1 MKEGYS
7 ANEKINSDN
16 STTVIQYKWTRANK
30 SNSESMDDKVSTIIV
45 SEDTFP
51 TKSYS
56 ESFTGGA
63 FLPTA
68 IPTIFEAVPT
78 STTST
83 ITTTTSTTTTTS
95 HPDFQPTSHS
105 ITDLSY
111 NNAYEE
117 SSSVDFTTPTK
128 LDLIANNTNT
138 IQSKYDFSY
147 PVVQVSLN
155 LTNKQRIAPNLQ
167 NNMKPK
173 IEDLPVIK
181 SLENVSIFE
190 AFPTTGTFESTRMSV
205 KNASVD
211 DDEDS
216 DWSIPIL
223 EPTRISKIS
232 TVQEDEFLSYD
243 PTFEPFR
250 SKSDKNGSFIPSSDK
265 HKVRTFQSS
274 SDKNGP
280 FQKSPLVKNGD
291 KERNPIFKP
300 FQQSNLNKNL
310 PVLTNS
316 DKNQDSERHLT
327 NVEIIEND
335 ETDVEP
341 EPEFVDP
348 TQISISEV
356 TSQLISENIEL
367 FGNIFFKQFEV

>member
-1 MKEGYS
+1 
-7 ANEKINSDN
+7 
-16 STTVIQYKWTRANK
+16 
-30 SNSESMDDKVSTIIV
+30 
-45 SEDTFP
+45 
-51 TKSYS
+51 
-56 ESFTGGA
+56 
-63 FLPTA
+63 
-68 IPTIFEAVPT
+68 
-78 STTST
+78 
-83 ITTTTSTTTTTS
+83 
-95 HPDFQPTSHS
+95 
-105 ITDLSY
+105 
-111 NNAYEE
+111 
-117 SSSVDFTTPTK
+117 
-128 LDLIANNTNT
+128 
-138 IQSKYDFSY
+138 
-147 PVVQVSLN
+147 
-155 LTNKQRIAPNLQ
+155 
-167 NNMKPK
+167 
-173 IEDLPVIK
+173 
-181 SLENVSIFE
+181 
-190 AFPTTGTFESTRMSV
+190 MSV

-223 EPTRISKIS
+223 EPTRISEIS

-367 FGNIFFKQFEV
+367 EQTTDSPIEEAIDDSKNTESILNENFPKSTAIIPEALTQSEEITALIVNNDNDDDLKLFSDDNSNQDSEFESNFDFDESGQNSSYGSKCRQIQNLNHLESVFPSCHNFLNQTNCHNSSSDLSMFGTCLVKSYPETRALTLSQTLTSGKLNVCLGINFFQWKWLAHLPLLKFTKLNRDLKKLCMLVISTDTFHHNFLPLVVSGKTKS